1 MELKIEIMHI
11 RFLRIAKWRNGQIY
25 NAYRFFELETTLEF
39 IIPLPFCLKQWKPS
53 TLTKPLKFCIWNEMD
68 TVVENVLQWNA
79 TEFNSVNYNQL
90 PNHVRTPYANAG
102 V

>member
-39 IIPLPFCLKQWKPS
+39 IIPLLILFKTMKTLNLDQAPQILHLEWNGHSGWKR
-53 TLTKPLKFCIWNEMD
+53 F
-68 TVVENVLQWNA
+68 TVECYWI
-79 TEFNSVNYNQL
+79 
-90 PNHVRTPYANAG
+90 
-102 V
+102 

>member
-1 MELKIEIMHI
+1 
-11 RFLRIAKWRNGQIY
+11 
-25 NAYRFFELETTLEF
+25 
-39 IIPLPFCLKQWKPS
+39 
-53 TLTKPLKFCIWNEMD
+53 MD

>member
-39 IIPLPFCLKQWKPS
+39 IIPLLILFKTMK
-53 TLTKPLKFCIWNEMD
+53 TLNLDQAPQILHLE
-68 TVVENVLQWNA
+68 
-79 TEFNSVNYNQL
+79 
-90 PNHVRTPYANAG
+90 
-102 V
+102 